1 MKNWWNNFKY
11 GLIRFM
17 SGRYGTDELNWTLI
31 VAALIM
37 DILAEIYANTIL
49 MILSEALLI
58 WCIYR
63 SFSKRIYDRQK
74 ENNWFMDRTRVIRL
88 GWKAFWKN
96 CRDKQYHYY
105 LCPKCHQMVRV
116 PRHRGKI
123 EITCPRCAEKFTR
136 RS

>member
-11 GLIRFM
+11 GMMRFM

-31 VAALIM
+31 VAALII
-37 DILAEIYANTIL
+37 DILAEIYRSTIL
-49 MILSEALLI
+49 MILSEALLV

-74 ENNWFMDRTRVIRL
+74 ENYWFMDKTRVIRL

-96 CRDKQYHYY
+96 RRDKQYHYY